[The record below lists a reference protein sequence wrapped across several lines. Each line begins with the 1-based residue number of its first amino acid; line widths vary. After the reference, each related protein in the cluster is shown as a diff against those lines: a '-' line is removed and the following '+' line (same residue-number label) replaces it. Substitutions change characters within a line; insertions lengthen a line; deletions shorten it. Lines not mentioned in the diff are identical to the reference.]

1 MPPVAAASATTGQA
15 APEHEV
21 VHPPAPTGESE
32 ESIKKALELRF
43 SRAQVQAIFK
53 EASITVGRI
62 KSVVAARLLRDVA
75 PAELCLKIS
84 KFCAQ
89 SADKKFPSGPF
100 YIMGEGLHIIYN
112 TSGLLRA
119 PQASL
124 LPQSS
129 FSLDKYACLLHSTS
143 KPTVFA
149 ALVAD
154 KQHKS
159 RDELEEE
166 HINPFTLVAE
176 VFNDVTR
183 SRTRRFGYRCN

>member
-15 APEHEV
+15 APEPEV

-43 SRAQVQAIFK
+43 SKAQVQAICK

-62 KSVVAARLLRDVA
+62 KSVVADRLLRDVA

-100 YIMGEGLHIIYN
+100 YIMGEGLHIIAN

-129 FSLDKYACLLHSTS
+129 FSLDEYARLLHSMS

-176 VFNDVTR
+176 VFNDVT
-183 SRTRRFGYRCN
+183 